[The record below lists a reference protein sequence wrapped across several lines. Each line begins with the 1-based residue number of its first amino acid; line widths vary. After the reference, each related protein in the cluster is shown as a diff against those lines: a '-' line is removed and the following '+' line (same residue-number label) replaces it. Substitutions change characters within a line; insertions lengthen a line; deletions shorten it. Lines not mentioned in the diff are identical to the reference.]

1 LDIQTDRPR
10 PPRTGKRERTK
21 AQNRELIL
29 EAARRVFAE
38 RGFAVTTV
46 RDIIGAT
53 GLASGTFYN
62 YFKSKEEVFQAIR
75 DESALVVRPML
86 RAARH
91 AATTAEEFVS
101 ANFRAFFEFMARERA
116 TFSPGGNGAGQPPMR
131 QHTPEMVAGFVELR
145 EDIEAAIAARMMPAT
160 DAAYLAAAIIGIAFE
175 ISDVMTTRSPVDV
188 ESATQYATRLVM
200 GGLSSGGNHFA

>member
-1 LDIQTDRPR
+1 MDQQQTARNPR
-10 PPRTGKRERTK
+10 AGKREATK
-21 AQNRELIL
+21 SQNRALIL

-75 DESALVVRPML
+75 DESALVVRPLL
-86 RAARH
+86 RTARRS
-91 AATTAEEFVS
+91 ATSAEEFVA
-101 ANFRAFFEFMARERA
+101 ANFRTFFDFMARERA

-145 EDIEAAIAARMMPAT
+145 EDIEAAIATKMMPPT
-160 DAAYLAAAIIGIAFE
+160 DAAYLAAAMIGIAFE
-175 ISDVMTTRSPVDV
+175 VSDVMTTRSPPSI
-188 ESATQYATRLVM
+188 EEATQFATRLVM
-200 GGLSSGGNHFA
+200 AGIS